1 MIHKNQDRKKKY
13 KMGSIISKPKE
24 RLQKKEGLI
33 AQMKT
38 KTEVIITISHRTLP
52 TPHIVVKNILSVVPS
67 KNNVSE
73 I

>member
-38 KTEVIITISHRTLP
+38 KTEVIITISHTYNP
-52 TPHIVVKNILSVVPS
+52 SNITPHIVVKNILSVVPS
-67 KNNVSE
+67 
-73 I
+73 